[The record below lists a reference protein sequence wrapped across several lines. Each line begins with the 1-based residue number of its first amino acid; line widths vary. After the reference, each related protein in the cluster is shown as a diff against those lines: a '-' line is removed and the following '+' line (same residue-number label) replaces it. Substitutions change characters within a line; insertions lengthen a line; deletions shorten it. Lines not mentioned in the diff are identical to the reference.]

1 MNILFLDSIEKETY
15 GGMEKWIRLTATGLA
30 KRGHQVTVAGH
41 PRSEFLRRIA
51 NTSKD
56 IRILEL
62 DISGDFN
69 PVTIARLKKYLSA
82 NSIDV
87 ITVNFNK
94 DIRLGGLAARLEG
107 RPRVIWSVGLDI
119 TKNTLVHRFL
129 TPKLLDGVIVPS
141 QALKRQIT
149 KFGYIDAD
157 MVEVI
162 PRGREDTPSVRPR
175 SQAVIELRRKY
186 RLPKESVVAVTVGRF
201 VEQKGHSYL
210 VEAAV
215 KIVNNYPKVV
225 FLFLG
230 DGPLR
235 NKLEMQ
241 IAKSNLEKHFVL
253 AGMLDDVDGD
263 LTGADLMIHPS
274 IEEPF
279 GNALIEGMWAGLP
292 IVASRV
298 GGIPEVVLDGQTAL
312 LVEPRQPDQLAVATL
327 QLLGSPSKRESLGL
341 AGQKRW
347 RSQFQVETMIDR
359 VEKYLTKFL
368 KVASHP

>member
-15 GGMEKWIRLTATGLA
+15 GGMEKWIRLTAAGLS
-30 KRGHQVTVAGH
+30 KRGHNVTVAGR
-41 PRSEFLRRIA
+41 PGSEFLRRIA
-51 NTSKD
+51 NTSHGT
-56 IRILEL
+56 RILEL

-69 PVTIARLKKYLSA
+69 PVTIARLRKFLSV

-87 ITVNFNK
+87 VTVNFNK

-107 RPRVIWSVGLDI
+107 GPRVIWSVGLDI
-119 TKNTLVHRFL
+119 TKDNLVHRYL
-129 TPKLLDGVIVPS
+129 TPRLIDGVIVPS

-149 KFGYIDAD
+149 KFGYINAD
-157 MVEVI
+157 IVEVI
-162 PRGREDTPSVRPR
+162 PRARNDTPSVRPR
-175 SQAVIELRRKY
+175 AQAAVDLRRKY
-186 RLPKESVVAVTVGRF
+186 GLPEESVVAVTVGRF

-210 VEAAV
+210 VKAAV
-215 KIVNNYPKVV
+215 EIVRKHPDVV
-225 FLFLG
+225 FLLLG

-235 NKLEMQ
+235 HKLESE
-241 IAKSNLEKHFVL
+241 IAKSRLERHFIF

-263 LTGADLMIHPS
+263 LVGADLMIHPS

-298 GGIPEVVLDGQTAL
+298 GGIPEVVVEDQTAL
-312 LVEPRQPDQLAVATL
+312 LVEQRHSGQLAAATL
-327 QLLGSPSKRESLGL
+327 QLLESPSKRESFGL
-341 AGQKRW
+341 AGQKWW
-347 RSQFQVETMIDR
+347 RSEFQLEAMIDR
-359 VEKYLTKFL
+359 VERCLTKFT